1 MADFD
6 KASLIKKLKLTMGDF
21 TPNSE
26 DLDEYYGNFL
36 DMAAAEL
43 RANDISETVLAGEL
57 GQCAIVLY
65 AKTKIEGGDTVKD
78 ATCIFLRNTLSV
90 QTKGERSGNGGA

>member
-6 KASLIKKLKLTMGDF
+6 EASLLDKLKLTMGDF
-21 TPNSE
+21 TLPTAE
-26 DLDEYYGNFL
+26 MKAYYGNYL
-36 DMAAAEL
+36 SIAAAEL

-65 AKTKIEGGDTVKD
+65 AKTKIEGGDTAKNS
-78 ATCIFLRNTLSV
+78 TCVFLRNTLSV
-90 QTKGERSGNGGA
+90 QTKGERSGNGEA